1 MIRLAH
7 ANPSL
12 RPSILP
18 LLKEG
23 QLNTQNP
30 VHSWADMAATERERL
45 SRRVVKL
52 KGAYVNLREIV
63 DIMSDA
69 PAKSGDDLLFA
80 TDLLEKVVL
89 ETSNYLSAL
98 KALLNI
104 RGQRPR
110 FGSESDE

>member
-1 MIRLAH
+1 
-7 ANPSL
+7 
-12 RPSILP
+12 
-18 LLKEG
+18 
-23 QLNTQNP
+23 
-30 VHSWADMAATERERL
+30 MAATERERL